1 MAEQTPGIS
10 HVSKK
15 PKKRRLTLIVILLA
29 YTVAALMLTTTSGEI
44 MQIAE
49 GHVTALVA
57 EQGGIAKANSISR
70 ANGMYAVNLD
80 IDVNGQTQK
89 QDVYITKDVSAMI
102 IGNLFP
108 IDKSLKSD
116 GTYEIPRTEIELGD
130 RELNLG
136 DPNAPVTFVEFS
148 DVECP
153 FCARFYS
160 DGLAGLRN
168 LIDEGKVYFVYK
180 HFPLNFHPEAIPGA
194 NAIEC
199 AADQGK
205 WIEMHDLIFENQDS
219 LSASNYK
226 AWASQLGLDT
236 AEFNNCFDTSKHQD
250 KVDADY
256 ELGRQIGVSGTP
268 ASFANGIR
276 ISGAQPFASF
286 ESIILD
292 EIESA
297 DAQ

>member
-1 MAEQTPGIS
+1 MEQQTPENLQ
-10 HVSKK
+10 VSKK
-15 PKKRRLTLIVILLA
+15 PKTRKLTLIAILLL
-29 YTVAALMLTTTSGEI
+29 YTVATLMLTTTSGEV

-57 EQGGIAKANSISR
+57 EQGGVAKANSISR
-70 ANGMYAVNLD
+70 VNGMYAVNLD
-80 IDVNGQTQK
+80 INVNGQTQK
-89 QDVYITKDVSAMI
+89 QDVYITKDVSVMI

-108 IDKSLKSD
+108 IDKNVKSD
-116 GTYEIPRTEIELGD
+116 GTYEIPRTEIKLGD
-130 RELNLG
+130 RELTLG

-153 FCARFYS
+153 FCARFYQ
-160 DGLAGLRN
+160 DGLVGIRN
-168 LIDEGKVYFVYK
+168 LADQGKVYFVYK

-194 NAIEC
+194 HAIEC

-205 WIEMHDLIFENQDS
+205 WIEMHDLIFENQAS
-219 LSASNYK
+219 LGESNYK
-226 AWASQLGLDT
+226 AWAAQLGLDMT
-236 AEFNNCFDTSKHQD
+236 EFNNCFDTSKYQD
-250 KVDADY
+250 KIDADY

-276 ISGAQPFASF
+276 ISGAQPFTSF

-292 EIESA
+292 EIEASNA
-297 DAQ
+297 